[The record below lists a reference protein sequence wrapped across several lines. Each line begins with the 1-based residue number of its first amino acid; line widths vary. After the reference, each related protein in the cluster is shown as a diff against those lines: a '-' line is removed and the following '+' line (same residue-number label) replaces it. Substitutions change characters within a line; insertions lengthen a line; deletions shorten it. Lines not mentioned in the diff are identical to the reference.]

1 MPDVVNKN
9 ATVAPWITI
18 SVQQDGNGL
27 LSFKNA
33 SAVETYVR
41 ETTTYPPA
49 PAPKPV
55 ADEGKKEGGKT
66 ADGKTEDAPSA
77 EAEAAPA
84 DDEAPADGSAVFAND
99 KNKDQGAGTGEAEA
113 APADAEAEAAAPGA
127 EAAPDPAPAEPAA
140 APEPV
145 VKKTRKF
152 RDVNVPMSVEVMG
165 QLSAKAVMECEEA
178 ECKMAQQD
186 RLIWETEVAR
196 NDLET
201 FVYSTRDMLDIAL
214 ADYVSEEEK
223 ASMKGDLQSEEDW
236 LYSDEGYDA
245 DKKTFVARLSAL
257 QKKGS
262 VFTTREAEANG
273 REAACKQLTDTIRK
287 YRDIVDS
294 VNTKDQ
300 ERYEHL
306 TDEQRQQVREKCD
319 AAQGWLAENR
329 EAQKAL
335 PLSVDPV
342 LTIKLCK
349 EQRKEVI
356 GVCKP
361 IVNTPK
367 PQPPKEEPK
376 APEAAA
382 DGDASAAAA
391 AAAAAPA
398 GKEGDAAAAP
408 EESGASKEGAEAPA
422 AEAEAPAAAAG
433 KEGEIPEGMPA
444 DTTFD

>member
-1 MPDVVNKN
+1 MK
-9 ATVAPWITI
+9 
-18 SVQQDGNGL
+18 
-27 LSFKNA
+27 
-33 SAVETYVR
+33 
-41 ETTTYPPA
+41 ETTTYPILPVVKPA
-49 PAPKPV
+49 G
-55 ADEGKKEGGKT
+55 DEGKKEGGKT
-66 ADGKTEDAPSA
+66 EDAPADA
-77 EAEAAPA
+77 EATPSDA
-84 DDEAPADGSAVFAND
+84 
-99 KNKDQGAGTGEAEA
+99 EAEA
-113 APADAEAEAAAPGA
+113 APADAEAEAAPAAEA
-127 EAAPDPAPAEPAA
+127 EAAPAPAEPAA
-140 APEPV
+140 LPQPI
-145 VKKTRKF
+145 VKRTRKF
-152 RDVNVPMSVEVMG
+152 RDVNVPTSVEVMG
-165 QLSAKAVMECEEA
+165 CLSSKTVMECEEA

-186 RLIWETEVAR
+186 RLIKETEDAR

-201 FVYSTRDMLDIAL
+201 FVYSTRDALDIAL
-214 ADYVSEEEK
+214 ADYASEEEK

-262 VFTTREAEANG
+262 VFTNRQAEANG
-273 REAACKQLTDTIRK
+273 RDAACKQLTDTIRK
-287 YRDIVDS
+287 YRDIVDG

-306 TDEQRQQVREKCD
+306 TDEQRQQVRERCD
-319 AAQGWLAENR
+319 AAQGWLAENL

-356 GVCKP
+356 SVCKP

-367 PQPPKEEPK
+367 PKPPKEEPK

-382 DGDASAAAA
+382 AAADGA
-391 AAAAAPA
+391 DAAPG
-398 GKEGDAAAAP
+398 GKEGDAAAAANAA
-408 EESGASKEGAEAPA
+408 ESDASKEGADAPA
-422 AEAEAPAAAAG
+422 TDADAPAAAAG
-433 KEGEIPEGMPA
+433 KEGEIPEGIPP